1 MTAGTGRRPRIISL
15 LPSATEIVYALGLS
29 DQLVG
34 VTLECDFPP
43 AARNKPSVSAPVLAA
58 GEPAAIDREV
68 RERVAEGRPLYDLD
82 IDLVQSLRPD
92 LVLAQDLC
100 KVCAVPSGDVAAALA
115 TLGLDC
121 EVLSL
126 DPPDLA
132 AVLDSLCQVAAAAGD
147 AAAGEEL
154 SSSLARRL
162 AEVSAAVGDAAPRRV
177 VCLEWA
183 APPFV
188 GGRWVPDMVAAA
200 GGLDVLGTSGSP
212 SYQATWDEVLA
223 AEPDVVAFMP
233 CGYDLDGT
241 VGQGPALLA
250 SLGPQCGAEIWA
262 LDATSYFSRPG
273 PRLIDGVELLA
284 QLLHPQALP
293 APAADRAARIA

>member
-1 MTAGTGRRPRIISL
+1 MTAGDAPGLRIVSL

-34 VTLECDFPP
+34 VTFECDFPP
-43 AARNKPSVSAPVLAA
+43 AARDKPSVSSPVLAGGA
-58 GEPAAIDREV
+58 PEAIDREV

-92 LVLAQDLC
+92 LLLAQDLC

-126 DPPDLA
+126 DPPDLLG
-132 AVLDSLCQVAAAAGD
+132 VLDSLRQVAAAAGD
-147 AAAGEEL
+147 PAAGEEL
-154 SSSLARRL
+154 ASSLARRL
-162 AEVSAAVGDAAPRRV
+162 AEVTTAVGGARPRRV

-183 APPFV
+183 APPFA
-188 GGRWVPDMVAAA
+188 GGHWVPDMVAAA

-212 SYQATWDEVLA
+212 SYQATWDEVRALD
-223 AEPDVVAFMP
+223 PDLVVFMP
-233 CGYDLDGT
+233 CGYDLDGA
-241 VGQGPALLA
+241 VEQAPALLA
-250 SLGPQCGAEIWA
+250 SLGPECGGEIWA
-262 LDATSYFSRPG
+262 VDATSFFSRPG
-273 PRLIDGVELLA
+273 PRLVDGVELLA
-284 QLLHPQALP
+284 QLLHPQVMA